1 VELLPMTWLMV
12 KPSLDAQSK
21 KTGRF
26 DFQPRDG
33 QHDFILLS
41 AGLGQAEPLIVPHER
56 TPVAEHE

>member
-1 VELLPMTWLMV
+1 MTWLMV